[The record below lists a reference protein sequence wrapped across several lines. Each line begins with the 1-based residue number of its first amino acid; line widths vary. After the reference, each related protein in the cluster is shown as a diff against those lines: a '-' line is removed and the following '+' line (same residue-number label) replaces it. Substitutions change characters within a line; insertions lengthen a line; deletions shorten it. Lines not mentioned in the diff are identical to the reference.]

1 LIPISQKPQKFP
13 EEDVN
18 MEMNAHVAI
27 LMGSKSDLPNLKKAF
42 ELLKDFGV
50 SYTARV
56 ISAHRTPVEAEKFAS
71 EAEGNGIKVIICAA
85 GMAAH
90 LAGVIAS
97 YTTLPVIGIPMACEP
112 FNGLD
117 ALLAMVQMP
126 PGIPV
131 ATVTS
136 GKSGADNAALLAV
149 SILALSN
156 PSLSGKLKDFRK
168 RQTEKVK
175 AADAELQET
184 LKNGNS
190 PV

>member
-1 LIPISQKPQKFP
+1 
-13 EEDVN
+13 
-18 MEMNAHVAI
+18 MNIKINAQVAI
-27 LMGSKSDLPNLKKAF
+27 LMGSKSDLPNLKKVF

-50 SYTARV
+50 PYTARV
-56 ISAHRTPVEAEKFAS
+56 ISAHRTPLEAEKFAS
-71 EAEGNGIKVIICAA
+71 EAESNGIKVIICAA

-149 SILALSN
+149 SILALSD
-156 PSLSGKLKDFRK
+156 PSLSEKLKDFRK

-175 AADAELQET
+175 VADAELQET
-184 LKNGNS
+184 LKNGNFL
-190 PV
+190 V